1 MYLLRFEDIRKEDV
15 NIAGGKG
22 ANLGEMTQAGI
33 PVPPGCVLSSQAYRH
48 FIEENHIAEQNNP
61 QIREQLLAGTIPEDM
76 KQELLDFYRGLGDN
90 TRVAIRSS
98 ATAEDLEDASFA
110 GQQET
115 YLNVVGEEMLLK
127 KIIECYASLWG
138 KRAVSYRQNQGYGN
152 IQVSLA
158 IVIQQMIPSEKAGVL
173 FTANPAT
180 GNPDEMLID
189 AAFGLGETVVS
200 GLVTPD
206 EYVCDRNGCIIR
218 KHIARKEIAIVYG
231 DELTQTITLPEEQQT
246 QEVLDDNERLA
257 LITVAKQIE
266 QHYGHGCDIE
276 WGIADGKVYILQARA
291 ITTLNKATTETIEP
305 PIIGARMKKMMRF
318 MLEKEPFAYYPLD
331 YDFSILID
339 QEKGHILSEAGMG
352 IDNTSHMSD
361 LGVMSLPT
369 GKKSL
374 NRNIFHIVSM
384 YKDMMNG
391 THNVQA
397 ANKQIQKAKTLYD
410 TYAALDFSAYDA
422 KMCVQILDEIRHT
435 ISQLSYAR
443 FRYAIFP
450 SILLGRKLSRKLNAL
465 SPKHELYEVL
475 SGQRYKTAEI
485 NWDMAKL
492 AELIKDKPAV
502 TSKIL
507 QGASY
512 NEIVTMDASVT
523 AALQHFF
530 QKHGCKEDFNCYC
543 LIAKSWNEDKNRF
556 LQVLQP
562 MLQYTDDSQKVL
574 SEEKGM
580 QEYQELLTAL
590 SDTLSKDD
598 FEKCRK
604 QTEIYR
610 NYHTIREESQYLW
623 ESLFEICRRLI
634 HHIEMILFGNQSGD
648 IKYLFYR
655 ELHTAC
661 EEGVLTSQL
670 QERITLRK
678 EKRHY
683 AEAYW
688 NVCQEAVLRN
698 SSNEIQGTGASAGTV
713 TGSVCIVLEPAQFG
727 KLKKGDILV
736 CKYTDPEWT
745 PLFTLASAVVSDTG
759 GSLSHAAIVAREYGI
774 PAVLGTGTATSQLKD
789 GDLIYVNGDQGE
801 VIKR

>member
-1 MYLLRFEDIRKEDV
+1 M
-15 NIAGGKG
+15 G
-22 ANLGEMTQAGI
+22 
-33 PVPPGCVLSSQAYRH
+33 
-48 FIEENHIAEQNNP
+48 
-61 QIREQLLAGTIPEDM
+61 
-76 KQELLDFYRGLGDN
+76 
-90 TRVAIRSS
+90 
-98 ATAEDLEDASFA
+98 
-110 GQQET
+110 
-115 YLNVVGEEMLLK
+115 
-127 KIIECYASLWG
+127 
-138 KRAVSYRQNQGYGN
+138 
-152 IQVSLA
+152 
-158 IVIQQMIPSEKAGVL
+158 
-173 FTANPAT
+173 
-180 GNPDEMLID
+180 
-189 AAFGLGETVVS
+189 
-200 GLVTPD
+200 
-206 EYVCDRNGCIIR
+206 
-218 KHIARKEIAIVYG
+218 
-231 DELTQTITLPEEQQT
+231 
-246 QEVLDDNERLA
+246 
-257 LITVAKQIE
+257 
-266 QHYGHGCDIE
+266 
-276 WGIADGKVYILQARA
+276 
-291 ITTLNKATTETIEP
+291 
-305 PIIGARMKKMMRF
+305 
-318 MLEKEPFAYYPLD
+318 KEPFAYYPLD

-352 IDNTSHMSD
+352 IDNTSHMTD

-374 NRNIFHIVSM
+374 NRNIFHIVGT

-391 THNVQA
+391 THNIQT
-397 ANKQIQKAKTLYD
+397 ANTQIQKAKTLCD
-410 TYAALDFSAYDA
+410 TYAALDLSTYDA
-422 KMCVQILDEIRHT
+422 KRCIQVLDEIRHT
-435 ISQLSYAR
+435 ISQLSYAK

-475 SGQRYKTAEI
+475 SGQRHKTSEI

-492 AELIKDKPAV
+492 AELIKDNPAV
-502 TSKIL
+502 
-507 QGASY
+507 
-512 NEIVTMDASVT
+512 
-523 AALQHFF
+523 ALQHFF

-580 QEYQELLTAL
+580 QEYQELLTVL

-604 QTEIYR
+604 QMEIYR

-670 QERITLRK
+670 QEKITLRK
-678 EKRHY
+678 KKRHY

-745 PLFTLASAVVSDTG
+745 PLFTLASA
-759 GSLSHAAIVAREYGI
+759 LSSYPRQKKQHFQTVIFYSHKGNRF
-774 PAVLGTGTATSQLKD
+774 
-789 GDLIYVNGDQGE
+789 
-801 VIKR
+801 IKRITRNK